1 MVWGSLWPGLR
12 ERDRASPDW
21 GLFPQQR
28 PENPVSFLQGNHP
41 SPFCWP
47 LHEISQGT
55 HNFSEE
61 LKIGEGGFGCVYRAV
76 LRNTV
81 YAVKKLKEVGVAS
94 WRGALEG

>member
-1 MVWGSLWPGLR
+1 MGGSLWPGQR
-12 ERDRASPDW
+12 GGDRSSPDQN
-21 GLFPQQR
+21 LFPQR
-28 PENPVSFLQGNHP
+28 STGNPVSLLQGTHP
-41 SPFCWP
+41 TPFCWP

-94 WRGALEG
+94 PRGS